1 MKNSIYDLTNTW
13 NREEWMLK
21 FSKIFPHEKYT
32 SVWVRHCEENK
43 LLFMT
48 TDESLKFFF
57 YREHLAHVYE
67 KGKFS
72 MQGHITLNKTDKK
85 KIQDAHKNDINRG
98 AMIILEKLE
107 GDKSVF
113 VIRSW
118 NELNI
123 MEV

>member
-1 MKNSIYDLTNTW
+1 MKNSIYDVTDARDNE
-13 NREEWMLK
+13 NWMLR
-21 FSKIFPHEKYT
+21 FSKLFPYEKYT
-32 SVWVRHCEENK
+32 AVWVRKRDENR

-48 TDESLKFFF
+48 TDMSLKFFF
-57 YREHLAHVYE
+57 YREHLAPVYE
-67 KGKFS
+67 KGKFT
-72 MQGHITLNKTDKK
+72 MEGHVTLNKTDKK
-85 KIQDAHKNDINRG
+85 KIQDKHGDDIKRG

-113 VIRSW
+113 IIRSW